1 MKYFKKILYIIVAVW
16 ISGIYAGAFDDF
28 FRAIRTDD
36 AATVGQLLERGFDPN
51 THEESGQSALTLAV
65 RERADHVIDALLKHP
80 QLEVNAQNRVGET
93 PLMLAALQGRLDLVR
108 RLLDRGA
115 SVAQEGWTPLH
126 YAASGPDAQVVAL
139 LLARGAAIEARSPNG
154 TTPLMMAARYGNEQS
169 VAVLLEH
176 HADTQVRNDRGMNA
190 VDFARSVGREALAK
204 RLESR
209 SR

>member
-1 MKYFKKILYIIVAVW
+1 MNHFKVLLYLTVMTLLSSA
-16 ISGIYAGAFDDF
+16 YAGAFDDF
-28 FRAIRTDD
+28 FRAVRTDD
-36 AATVGQLLERGFDPN
+36 APTVALLLERGFDPN
-51 THEESGQSALTLAV
+51 AHEESGQSALSLAV

-80 QLEVNAQNRVGET
+80 QLELNAQNRVGET
-93 PLMLAALQGRLDLVR
+93 ALMLAALQGRLDLVR

-115 SVAQEGWTPLH
+115 AVAQEGWTPLH

-154 TTPLMMAARYGNEQS
+154 STALMMAARYGNEQS

-176 HADTQVRNDRGMNA
+176 KADAQVRNDRGMDA
-190 VDFARSVGREALAK
+190 ADFARSVGREALAK

>member
-1 MKYFKKILYIIVAVW
+1 MNCFKKVIYCIVVLW
-16 ISGIYAGAFDDF
+16 ISGASAGAFDDF
-28 FRAIRTDD
+28 FRAVRTDD
-36 AATVGQLLERGFDPN
+36 AVTVGQLLERGFDPN
-51 THEESGQSALTLAV
+51 THEEGGQSALSLAV
-65 RERADHVIDALLKHP
+65 RERASHVIDVLLKHP
-80 QLEVNAQNRVGET
+80 QLEVNAQNRFGET
-93 PLMLAALQGRLDLVR
+93 ALMLAALQGRLDLVR

-115 SVAQEGWTPLH
+115 AVEQEGWTPLH
-126 YAASGPDAQVVAL
+126 YAASGPETQVVAL

-176 HADTQVRNDRGMNA
+176 QADTQARNDRGMNA
-190 VDFARSVGREALAK
+190 ADFARSVGRAELAK